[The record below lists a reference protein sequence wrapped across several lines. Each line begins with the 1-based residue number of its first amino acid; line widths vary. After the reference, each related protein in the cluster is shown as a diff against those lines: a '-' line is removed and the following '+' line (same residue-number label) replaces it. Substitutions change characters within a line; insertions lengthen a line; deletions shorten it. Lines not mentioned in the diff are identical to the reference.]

1 MLLPTITLPKPSL
14 NILGDIH
21 KLRNEMNRLF
31 EGELPFV
38 YRNEFPPINMKADED
53 SITVTAEVS
62 GLNEQEIKSSVK
74 GDILNISGK
83 RMMEAIGENDVAHRN
98 ERFTG
103 EFSRTIKLPAKV
115 NADAVSATYKNGILT
130 LTLPRAE
137 EEKAK
142 KIEIKVA

>member
-14 NILGDIH
+14 NILDDIH

-31 EGELPFV
+31 DGELPFT
-38 YRNEFPPINMKADED
+38 YHNEFPPVNMRINED
-53 SITVTAEVS
+53 DVVVTVEIS
-62 GLNEQEIKSSVK
+62 GINEQEINASVK
-74 GDILNISGK
+74 GNILNISGK
-83 RMMEAIGENDVAHRN
+83 RASETVDENDVVHRS

-103 EFSRTIKLPAKV
+103 EFSRTIELPAKV

-137 EEKAK
+137 EEKVK
-142 KIEIKVA
+142 KIEIKTT